1 MQTFTHII
9 EDPLGLHAR
18 PAAMLVKTISG
29 YQSTVPVKTPNGS
42 TDARRLM
49 ALMRLG
55 AKQGAA
61 LIFTVEGSDEASAA
75 ESLKTFLK
83 ENL

>member
-18 PAAMLVKTISG
+18 PAAMLVKAVSNYRSAI
-29 YQSTVPVKTPNGS
+29 TVTTTAG
-42 TDARRLM
+42 TADARRLM

-55 AKQGAA
+55 AKKGTV
-61 LIFTVEGSDEASAA
+61 LTITVEGSDEQTTAA
-75 ESLKTFLK
+75 DLKAFLK
-83 ENL
+83 DNL